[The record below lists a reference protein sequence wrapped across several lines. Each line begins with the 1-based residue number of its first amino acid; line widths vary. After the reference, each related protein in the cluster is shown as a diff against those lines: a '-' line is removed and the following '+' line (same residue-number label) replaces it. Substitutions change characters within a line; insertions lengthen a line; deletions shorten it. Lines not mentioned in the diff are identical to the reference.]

1 MARPQRPLN
10 VATQR
15 PIFVATQRAAGNLA
29 KKLRV
34 HGFPASELHGGLEQ
48 ENRIFALNRFKSGRA
63 KIMVAT
69 DIAAR
74 GIDIP
79 LLGAVVN
86 FDLPRAPVD
95 YIHRIGRT
103 GRAGASGIAVTFVDH
118 ETESH
123 LRLIEK
129 KNHLVLTRRQVPGFE
144 LRERTTEK
152 IKGPAPKKGRRKS
165 KKDKLREQQSQDL
178 SLKSD

>member
-1 MARPQRPLN
+1 
-10 VATQR
+10 
-15 PIFVATQRAAGNLA
+15 
-29 KKLRV
+29 
-34 HGFPASELHGGLEQ
+34 
-48 ENRIFALNRFKSGRA
+48 
-63 KIMVAT
+63 MVAT

-86 FDLPRAPVD
+86 FDLPRAPAD

-103 GRAGASGIAVTFVDH
+103 GRAGESGLAITFVDH
-118 ETESH
+118 ETEGH

-129 KNHLVLTRRQVPGFE
+129 RNRLMLTRQQVPGFE
-144 LRERTTEK
+144 MRESSAGK

-165 KKDKLREQQSQDL
+165 KKDKLREQQAA
-178 SLKSD
+178 LKSD